1 MQRFSV
7 WLTFLFLIMSVYVVG
22 DWGVVRAMG
31 YLWRS
36 KDNFILSDVMWVPRV
51 ELWSVGH

>member
-7 WLTFLFLIMSVYVVG
+7 WLTSLFLIMSVYVVG

-36 KDNFILSDVMWVPRV
+36 KEIFSPM
-51 ELWSVGH
+51 